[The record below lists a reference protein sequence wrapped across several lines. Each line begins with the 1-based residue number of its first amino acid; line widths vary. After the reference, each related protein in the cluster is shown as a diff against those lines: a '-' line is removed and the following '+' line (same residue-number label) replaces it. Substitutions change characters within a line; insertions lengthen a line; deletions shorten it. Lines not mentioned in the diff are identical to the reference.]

1 MAQDTGSLRSKY
13 EKLINAATNYGISN
27 LQVRQQDNV
36 LYIDGTAS
44 SEDVKNKLW
53 DIYNQIDPDYRSG
66 DLVLNIN
73 AIGTS
78 SNDANSN
85 YEEYTVAKGDS
96 LSKIGEKYGV
106 AWKEIFEANKDQI
119 QDPDLIH
126 PGWKLKIP
134 KK

>member
-1 MAQDTGSLRSKY
+1 MAQETGSLRGKY

-66 DLVLNIN
+66 DLILNIH

-78 SNDANSN
+78 SHDANGN
-85 YEEYTVAKGDS
+85 YEEYTVVKGDS
-96 LSKIGEKYGV
+96 LSKIGQKYGV
-106 AWKEIFEANKDQI
+106 TWKEIFEANKDQI
-119 QDPDLIH
+119 KDPDLIH

-134 KK
+134 RK